1 VRPRIG
7 LDAGGVLIDSLMPSF
22 PERAAASIGADPG
35 TVRAMLTDD
44 GFRRR
49 YWSGDLPEEAFW
61 GALDLDAPDP
71 GRRAEV
77 LDLRSRIDPARVATW
92 RAVADVWVVSNH
104 RHEWLLPV
112 LGRAGFDEVVDH
124 IEVSSLTGRVK
135 PDPAAWEALIA
146 DGTPAMDVVVVD
158 DQEPNLEAAR
168 SLGITAIRAGADN
181 SWADAVDA
189 WLASRAR

>member
-1 VRPRIG
+1 MRPRIG

-22 PERAAASIGADPG
+22 PARAAASMGADPG

-44 GFRRR
+44 GFRRG
-49 YWSGDLPEEAFW
+49 YWSGDLPEDAFW
-61 GALDLDAPDP
+61 GTLDLDAPDP

-77 LDLRSRIDPARVATW
+77 LDLRPRIDPARVAAW

-112 LGRAGFDEVVDH
+112 LGRLGFDEVVDH

-168 SLGITAIRAGADN
+168 SLGITAIRAGGDN